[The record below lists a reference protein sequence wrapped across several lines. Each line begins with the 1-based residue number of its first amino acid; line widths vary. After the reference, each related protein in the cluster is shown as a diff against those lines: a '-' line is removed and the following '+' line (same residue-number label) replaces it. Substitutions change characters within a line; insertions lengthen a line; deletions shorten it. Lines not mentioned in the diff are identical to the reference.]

1 VILLSILMPVALGLT
16 ELPPQKLAP
25 GRCVAFL
32 WTRSETPVRLAMI
45 DESAQ
50 ILRMARGR
58 QTLDMARVSPGIY
71 AGHGMT
77 VTVNLQF
84 AERQGLT
91 NGALIDAGVMRFDV
105 AGQDSISLPVGGM
118 RACQ

>member
-1 VILLSILMPVALGLT
+1 MPVALGLT
-16 ELPPQKLAP
+16 ELPQQKLVP

-32 WTRSETPVRLAMI
+32 WVRSETPVRLAMI

-50 ILRMARGR
+50 TLRLARGK
-58 QTLDMARVSPGIY
+58 QMLDMPRVSPGIY

-77 VTVNLQF
+77 VTLNLEF

-91 NGALIDAGVMRFDV
+91 GGALIESGVMRFDV
-105 AGQDSISLPVGGM
+105 AGQESISFPVGGM